1 MTTLL
6 QYLSCF
12 GLVALSA
19 FILMGVLAFVFPLF
33 LAGTMLMLLWL
44 VVKVWPLAILMIIL
58 FSYLT
63 YKLKKELFG

>member
-1 MTTLL
+1 
-6 QYLSCF
+6 
-12 GLVALSA
+12 
-19 FILMGVLAFVFPLF
+19 
-33 LAGTMLMLLWL
+33 MLMLLWL